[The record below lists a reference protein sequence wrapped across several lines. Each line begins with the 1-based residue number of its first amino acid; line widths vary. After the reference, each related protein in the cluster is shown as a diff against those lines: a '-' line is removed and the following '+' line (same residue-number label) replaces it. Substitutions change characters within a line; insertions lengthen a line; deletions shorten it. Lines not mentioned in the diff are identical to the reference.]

1 MPMNLSPEH
10 YQGIGEVVVVWA
22 KLEAH
27 VVRVLRSLTRMTFK
41 EALVVYWQMGHR
53 ERVAVLRG
61 LVCAKYVDKNDP
73 LRKAFDVLTKRLEM
87 AYSVRNTAAHSIWFP
102 GFPPDEISP
111 FDFDAKSLKVSLKKD
126 PNRKSFKSAHFH
138 KEALVIDRL
147 AEDFKHFFSAHFR
160 VSFIHKKQDNLD

>member
-1 MPMNLSPEH
+1 MPMNLLPEH

-22 KLEAH
+22 RLEAH

-41 EALVVYWQMGHR
+41 EALIVYWQMGHR

-61 LVCAKYVDKNDP
+61 LVCAKYTDKNDP
-73 LRKAFDVLTKRLEM
+73 LRKAFDVLTKRLEL

-111 FDFDAKSLKVSLKKD
+111 FDFDAKGLKVSRKD

>member
-41 EALVVYWQMGHR
+41 EVLVVYWQMGHR
-53 ERVAVLRG
+53 ERVAILRG
-61 LVCAKYVDKNDP
+61 LVCAKYVDKNEP
-73 LRKAFDVLTKRLEM
+73 RRKAFDVLTKRLEL
-87 AYSVRNTAAHSIWFP
+87 AYSVRNNAAHSIWFP
-102 GFPPDEISP
+102 GLLPDEISP
-111 FDFDAKSLKVSLKKD
+111 FDFDTKGLNVSGRG
-126 PNRKSFKSAHFH
+126 PNRESFKSTHFH
-138 KEALVIDRL
+138 KEALMIDRL
-147 AEDFKHFFSAHFR
+147 AEDFKHYFSAHFR